1 MNVELLSVGTEL
13 LLGEILNTNAKYLS
27 EELSLMGLNVY
38 YQTTVGDNPKRLKD
52 AVELAFSRADILI
65 ATGGLGPTPDDITK
79 EVIAETLGFSLEF
92 DQKAYDSMTEYFKKS
107 RREMPESNKKQ
118 AMMPKGGITLY
129 NTCGTAPGC
138 IMEKDGK
145 IAVILPGPP
154 SEMKAMFETAKEHL
168 IKEETIFT
176 RNLRIFGMG
185 ESTVAEKLDDYIKK
199 GGKVTVA
206 PYALTG
212 EVRLRIAVKSADK
225 NEAEEILDSTSFEIS
240 KRLGDVIYSFSDES
254 LPQKVVSLLAE
265 NGLTISVAESLTG
278 GNFAKMI
285 TDISGASKVLGESY
299 VTYSPDAKMRILGVK
314 SETIEKYSV
323 VSREVAMEM
332 AKGVKKVSDADIG
345 LSFTGYAGPEGDDVG
360 LVYMGVSYMDKTE
373 GFELHIN
380 GNRDRI
386 RHITCLNGFDKVRR
400 IIKNKNLQG

>member
-52 AVELAFSRADILI
+52 AVDLALSRADMII

-79 EVIAETLGFSLEF
+79 EVIAEALGFTLEF

-154 SEMKAMFETAKEHL
+154 SEMRAMFESAKEHL
-168 IKEETIFT
+168 TKEETIYT

-185 ESTVAEKLDDYIKK
+185 ESRVAEILDDLINK

-212 EVRLRIAVKSADK
+212 EVRLRIAVKSADEK
-225 NEAEEILDSTSFEIS
+225 EAKEILKSASSDILN
-240 KRLGDVIYSFSDES
+240 RLGDVVYSFSDES
-254 LPQKVVSLLAE
+254 LPQKVVKILSE
-265 NGLTISVAESLTG
+265 KGLTISAAESCTG

-285 TDISGASKVLGESY
+285 TDISGASEVLGESY
-299 VTYSPDAKMRILGVK
+299 VTYSPEAKMRILGVDPK
-314 SETIEKYSV
+314 TIKKYSV
-323 VSREVAMEM
+323 VSREVAIEM
-332 AKGVKKVSDADIG
+332 AEGVKKISGADIG
-345 LSFTGYAGPEGDDVG
+345 ISFTGYAGPTGDDVG
-360 LVYMGVSYMDKTE
+360 LVYMGVSYDGKTE
-373 GFELHIN
+373 GYELHIN

-386 RHITCLNGFDKVRR
+386 RHIACLNGLDKVRR
-400 IIKNKNLQG
+400 IVKKCTV

>member
-38 YQTTVGDNPKRLKD
+38 YQTTVGDNPERLKN
-52 AVELAFSRADILI
+52 AVELAFLRADMLI

-79 EVIAETLGFSLEF
+79 EVIAEALGFELEF
-92 DQKAYDSMTEYFKKS
+92 DQKAYDSMAEYFKKS
-107 RREMPESNKKQ
+107 KRVMPKSNEKQ

-145 IAVILPGPP
+145 VAVILPGPP
-154 SEMKAMFETAKEHL
+154 SEMRAMFETAKEHL
-168 IKEETIFT
+168 IKEEAIYT

-185 ESTVAEKLDDYIKK
+185 ESMVAERLDDFITK

-212 EVRLRIAVKSADK
+212 EVRLRIAVKSADE
-225 NEAEEILDSTSFEIS
+225 NEAEEILNSTSEEIS

-254 LPQKVVSLLAE
+254 LSEKMVKLLSKK
-265 NGLTISVAESLTG
+265 GLTISVAESCTG
-278 GNFAKMI
+278 GCFAKMI

-299 VTYSPDAKMRILGVK
+299 VTYSPDAKIRILGVK
-314 SETIEKYSV
+314 PETIEKYSV
-323 VSREVAMEM
+323 VSCEVAMEM
-332 AKGVKKVSDADIG
+332 AEGVKNVSSADIG
-345 LSFTGYAGPEGDDVG
+345 LSFTGYAGPDGDDVG
-360 LVYMGVSYMDKTE
+360 LVYMGVSYKGKTE
-373 GFELHIN
+373 GVELRIN

-386 RHITCLNGFDKVRR
+386 RHIACLNGFDKVRR
-400 IIKNKNLQG
+400 IILEEF

>member
-38 YQTTVGDNPKRLKD
+38 YQTTVGDNPERLKD
-52 AVELAFSRADILI
+52 AVDLALSRSDMII

-79 EVIAETLGFSLEF
+79 EVIAEALGFTLEF
-92 DQKAYDSMTEYFKKS
+92 DQKAYDSMAEYFKKS
-107 RREMPESNKKQ
+107 RRDMPESNRKQ
-118 AMMPKGGITLY
+118 AMMPRGGITLY

-154 SEMKAMFETAKEHL
+154 SEMKAMFESAKEHL
-168 IKEETIFT
+168 TKEETIYT
-176 RNLRIFGMG
+176 KNLRIFGMG
-185 ESTVAEKLDDYIKK
+185 ESRVAEILDDLINK

-212 EVRLRIAVKSADK
+212 EVRLRIAVKSADEK
-225 NEAEEILDSTSFEIS
+225 EAEEILKSVSAEIS
-240 KRLGDVIYSFSDES
+240 NRLGDVIYSFSDES
-254 LPQKVVSLLAE
+254 LPQKVVKILSE
-265 NGLTISVAESLTG
+265 KGLTISAAESCTG

-285 TDISGASKVLGESY
+285 TDIGGASDVLGESY
-299 VTYSPDAKMRILGVK
+299 VTYSPEAKMRILGVNPK
-314 SETIEKYSV
+314 TIEKHSV
-323 VSREVAMEM
+323 VSREVAIEM
-332 AKGVKKVSDADIG
+332 AEGVKKVSGADIG
-345 LSFTGYAGPEGDDVG
+345 ISFTGYAGPAGDDVG
-360 LVYMGVSYMDKTE
+360 LVYMGVSYDGKTE
-373 GFELHIN
+373 GVELHIN

-386 RHITCLNGFDKVRR
+386 RHIACLNGFDKVRR
-400 IIKNKNLQG
+400 IVKKCTV

>member
-52 AVELAFSRADILI
+52 AVDLALSRSDMII

-79 EVIAETLGFSLEF
+79 EVIAEALGFTLEF
-92 DQKAYDSMTEYFKKS
+92 DQKAYDSMAEYFKKS
-107 RREMPESNKKQ
+107 RRDMPESNRKQ
-118 AMMPKGGITLY
+118 AMMPRGGITLY

-154 SEMKAMFETAKEHL
+154 SEMKAMFESAKEHL
-168 IKEETIFT
+168 TKEETIYT
-176 RNLRIFGMG
+176 KNLRIFGMG
-185 ESTVAEKLDDYIKK
+185 ESRVAEILDDLINK

-212 EVRLRIAVKSADK
+212 EVRLRIAVKSADEK
-225 NEAEEILDSTSFEIS
+225 EAEEILKSVSAEIS
-240 KRLGDVIYSFSDES
+240 NRLGDVIYSFSDES
-254 LPQKVVSLLAE
+254 LPQKVVKILSE
-265 NGLTISVAESLTG
+265 KGLTISAAESCTG

-285 TDISGASKVLGESY
+285 TDISGASDVLGESY
-299 VTYSPDAKMRILGVK
+299 VTYSPEAKMRILGVNPK
-314 SETIEKYSV
+314 TIEKHSV
-323 VSREVAMEM
+323 VSREVAIEM
-332 AKGVKKVSDADIG
+332 AEGVKKVSGADIG
-345 LSFTGYAGPEGDDVG
+345 ISFTGYAGPTGDDVG
-360 LVYMGVSYMDKTE
+360 LVYMGVSYDGKTE
-373 GFELHIN
+373 GVELHIN

-386 RHITCLNGFDKVRR
+386 RHIACLNGFDKVRR
-400 IIKNKNLQG
+400 IVKKCTV